1 MTEESCMID
10 NPYSISYPE
19 ILALGSEDSK
29 TVELIERFDCIGGA
43 MWVKNHYAKSPLV
56 KSSRIVSNTQ
66 RFLLETGDVS
76 LQLEGSYFPAGI
88 SGVGVTDSE
97 IFVSYLGLGG
107 GGVGASICRA
117 TAAGVLRHTSDVCG
131 GGKVAGSTIYLP
143 RYTRV
148 IIGLDDTDTPE
159 EGATWTLAHNISKA
173 VETSNSRYL
182 SHTITQ
188 LFPVPYRTKN
198 CVALAC
204 EFATTE
210 PEKLI
215 GRFEALVRK
224 YTLSDETGL
233 CAYIGF
239 DPSAILPY
247 AKKVKAGEVTMDDF
261 ATVRCHLDVRIEGR
275 GIIGAA
281 AAIPYYTN
289 YTEALLI

>member
-1 MTEESCMID
+1 
-10 NPYSISYPE
+10 
-19 ILALGSEDSK
+19 
-29 TVELIERFDCIGGA
+29 
-43 MWVKNHYAKSPLV
+43 
-56 KSSRIVSNTQ
+56 
-66 RFLLETGDVS
+66 
-76 LQLEGSYFPAGI
+76 
-88 SGVGVTDSE
+88 
-97 IFVSYLGLGG
+97 
-107 GGVGASICRA
+107 
-117 TAAGVLRHTSDVCG
+117 VCG
-131 GGKVAGSTIYLP
+131 GGKVAGSTIHLP

-173 VETSNSRYL
+173 VETSSSRYL

-215 GRFEALVRK
+215 DRFEALVRR

-239 DPSAILPY
+239 DPSAIMPY
-247 AKKVKAGEVTMDDF
+247 ARKVKAGEVTLDDF
-261 ATVRCHLDVRIEGR
+261 AAVRRHLDVRIEGR

-281 AAIPYYTN
+281 AAIPFYTN
-289 YTEALLI
+289 YAEALLI

>member
-1 MTEESCMID
+1 MTEEFITLST
-10 NPYSISYPE
+10 PYSLSYPE
-19 ILALGSEDSK
+19 ILALGSEDGGI
-29 TVELIERFDCIGGA
+29 VELIERFDCVGGA

-56 KSSRIVSNTQ
+56 TSSRIVSNTQ
-66 RFLLETGDVS
+66 RFMLETGDVS
-76 LQLEGSYFPAGI
+76 LQLAGSYFPAGI
-88 SGVGVTDSE
+88 SGAGITDSE
-97 IFVSYLGLGG
+97 ISISYLGLGG

-117 TAAGVLRHTSDVCG
+117 TASGILRHTSDVCG
-131 GGKVAGSTIYLP
+131 GGKTAGSTIHLP

-173 VETSNSRYL
+173 VETSRSRYL

-188 LFPVPYRTKN
+188 LYPVSYRTRN

-215 GRFEALVRK
+215 NRFEALVRR
-224 YTLSDETGL
+224 YTLSDDTGL

-239 DPSAILPY
+239 DPSVILPY
-247 AKKVKAGEVTMDDF
+247 AKKVKAGEVTLEDF
-261 ATVRCHLDVRIEGR
+261 AAVRRHLDVRIEGR

-289 YTEALLI
+289 YAEALLI